1 MVDEKCDR
9 EGAHICDTVFI
20 TGKNRKQ
27 KASWQNSFAPSP
39 FKDIGMKKAFHSMSP
54 AFCVGNIHYC
64 PLLFNLDWWYLKK
77 LLTKTL
83 SYFMMKAHSKIKS
96 SGIVTGKAGK
106 T

>member
-1 MVDEKCDR
+1 MRYCV
-9 EGAHICDTVFI
+9 H
-20 TGKNRKQ
+20 NRKKQ
-27 KASWQNSFAPSP
+27 KIKSIMASSFAPSP
-39 FKDIGMKKAFHSMSP
+39 FRVIGMKKAFHSMSP
-54 AFCVGNIHYC
+54 AFCVSNIHYC

-83 SYFMMKAHSKIKS
+83 SYFMMKAHSKTKS